1 MRIPIQ
7 RRLLYSHF
15 LAVVLVSGSI
25 GTLFYRAALD
35 SLYESL
41 RVRLQNS
48 AALLSRSI
56 DARELE
62 EIRAPLDIER
72 PAYRRYLELLRE
84 YQSSNED
91 IAFIY
96 VMRLQGEEVI
106 FVLDSDASSEQALPG
121 TVFYE
126 EAPRL
131 RAGFSSVAAD
141 DEITSDRWGS
151 FLSGYAPLKNGE
163 GRYLVGLDM
172 RADEVDRKLSRLR
185 VAGVGSLGLSIVLAY
200 AFSSFMA
207 RRITRPV
214 HLVTTRSREI
224 AAGVLEGEVEVRSGD
239 ELEELA
245 NAVNTM
251 SLRLRE
257 SHERTQGA
265 LFELAEARDSLE
277 LRVEERTARLAQVNE
292 RLTREMGEREKAEE
306 ALARAATTDYL
317 TGLTNRRAMLQR
329 LEEET
334 ARAQRSGRPFTIL
347 LADLDRFKQIND
359 RYGHET
365 GDHALVAI
373 ADLLR
378 AMVRKQ
384 DLVARWGGEELLVFL
399 PETPLAGGLEVA
411 EKIRAGLADQPH
423 CVLGRELVVTISVGV
438 AEVSGEVS
446 ITEAVR
452 AADAALY
459 RAKAAGRNR
468 VESA

>member
-25 GTLFYRAALD
+25 GTLFYRAALE
-35 SLYESL
+35 SLYQSL
-41 RVRLQNS
+41 RARLQYS

-62 EIRAPLDIER
+62 EIRAPQDVER
-72 PAYRRYLELLRE
+72 PAYRRHLELLRE
-84 YQSSNED
+84 FQASNED

-96 VMRLQGEEVI
+96 VMRREGGDVI
-106 FVLDSDASSEQALPG
+106 FVIDSDPSSEQALPG

-131 RAGFSSVAAD
+131 RDGFSALAAD
-141 DEITSDRWGS
+141 DEITRDRWGS

-172 RADEVDRKLSRLR
+172 RADEVRRKLSRLR
-185 VAGVGSLGLSIVLAY
+185 TAGVGSLGLSVVLALL
-200 AFSSFMA
+200 FSGFIA
-207 RRITRPV
+207 RQITRPV
-214 HLVTTRSREI
+214 HLVTARSRQI
-224 AAGVLEGEVEVRSGD
+224 AAGVFEGEVEVRSGD

-245 NAVNTM
+245 SAVNTM
-251 SLRLRE
+251 SSRLRD
-257 SHERTQGA
+257 SHARTQRA
-265 LFELAEARDSLE
+265 LSELAEARDSLE

-292 RLTREMGEREKAEE
+292 RLTREIVEREKAEE

-329 LEEET
+329 LEEE
-334 ARAQRSGRPFTIL
+334 RDRSQRSGRPFSIL
-347 LADLDRFKQIND
+347 LADVDRFKQIND

-365 GDHALVAI
+365 GDHTLVAI

-378 AMVRKQ
+378 AVVRKQ
-384 DLVARWGGEELLVFL
+384 DVVARWGGEELLVFL
-399 PETPLAGGLEVA
+399 PETALAGGLEVA
-411 EKIRAGLADQPH
+411 EKIRARL
-423 CVLGRELVVTISVGV
+423 
-438 AEVSGEVS
+438 
-446 ITEAVR
+446 
-452 AADAALY
+452 
-459 RAKAAGRNR
+459 
-468 VESA
+468 